1 MRRRRH
7 TPEPRR
13 HPDLR
18 PLALAVILTG
28 LALTGACREAPA
40 ADQTAVVPAVTPGPT
55 IGEAICVDT
64 ARSLVRWRGT
74 KVGGGSHEGVVRL
87 AGGQLLFRD
96 SAVTGGRFTVD
107 MTSIAVTDIPPD
119 QSEARRTLRRHLEH
133 EEFFGVDR
141 FPTASFEITDI
152 RREEHGLYTVAGNL
166 AVRDSVHNVTFDVT
180 APVVGPQGV
189 WATGRFSIDRQLWG
203 IRFDGRTSTLRDAIV
218 HDPIQLEI
226 TLVAGTGSCRSGG
239 P

>member
-1 MRRRRH
+1 MTRRPH
-7 TPEPRR
+7 ATAPRR
-13 HPDLR
+13 HPWPR
-18 PLALAVILTG
+18 PLAFAALFAT
-28 LALTGACREAPA
+28 LALSGACRDAPA
-40 ADQTAVVPAVTPGPT
+40 ADQTAVVPAVTPGPA
-55 IGEAICVDT
+55 IGEAVCVDT

-87 AGGQLLFRD
+87 ASGQLLFQD
-96 SAVTGGRFTVD
+96 SAVTGGHFTVD
-107 MTSIAVTDIPPD
+107 MTTIAVTDIPPHET
-119 QSEARRTLRRHLEH
+119 EARRTLRRHLEH

-166 AVRDSVHNVTFDVT
+166 AVRDNVHNVTFDAT

-203 IRFDGRTSTLRDAIV
+203 IRFDGRTSRLRDAIV
-218 HDPIQLEI
+218 HDPIQIEV